1 MQTYKIKIYNS
12 QYSFV
17 KFNDVSKFKELLLDS
32 IPKDKMIFHKKF
44 TMLKNVHKQKIM
56 KMQKQKFQTTSK
68 IFLMICITFIK
79 KDMKKNLLQIKKDA
93 QKI

>member
-1 MQTYKIKIYNS
+1 MIKIKAKQTKEIKQLMQTYKIKIYNS

-44 TMLKNVHKQKIM
+44 TMLKMSTN
-56 KMQKQKFQTTSK
+56 
-68 IFLMICITFIK
+68 K
-79 KDMKKNLLQIKKDA
+79 K
-93 QKI
+93 